1 MYAREFQRRLIKPDL
16 IHSALHDRGEIEIET
31 WSAEETMELGRSLAS
46 FLQQGDVVAL
56 FGDLGSGKTTLI
68 KGIVAGL
75 GATDSV
81 SSPTFTIQHQYRSA
95 QMMIYHFD
103 FYRIDS
109 PGELRGI
116 GCEEFFDGDGICL
129 VEWPERALDLLP
141 PQRWEI
147 YLKQPFGD
155 STHRQISVRR
165 RTPS

>member
-1 MYAREFQRRLIKPDL
+1 MATIDSLNLAFQKRD
-16 IHSALHDRGEIEIET
+16 AIEIET
-31 WSAEETMELGRSLAS
+31 LSAEGTMELGRSLAS
-46 FLQQGDVVAL
+46 FLQPKDVVAL

-75 GATDSV
+75 GATENV
-81 SSPTFTIQHQYRSA
+81 SSPTFTIQHQYRGA
-95 QMMIYHFD
+95 TVMIYHFD
-103 FYRIDS
+103 FYRIDT
-109 PGELRGI
+109 PQGLRSI

-129 VEWPERALDLLP
+129 VEWPERANDLLP

-147 YLKQPFGD
+147 HLKQPSGV